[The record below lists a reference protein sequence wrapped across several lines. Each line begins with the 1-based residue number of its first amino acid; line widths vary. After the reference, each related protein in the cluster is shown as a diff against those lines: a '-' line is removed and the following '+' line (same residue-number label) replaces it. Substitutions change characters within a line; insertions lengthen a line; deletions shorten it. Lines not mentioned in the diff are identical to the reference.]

1 MSDTQQQ
8 PKWICEY
15 CTYENYPS
23 SVKCT
28 MCRGAKPYTS
38 EDIYQLHG
46 KDEKYSSN
54 TSLSGLA
61 AAVCENKPKRGKWS
75 CEQCTFL
82 NPSREQV
89 SVFFLVDTRRLFSFV
104 FIVAFYITTA
114 FCLFSKH
121 CR

>member
-1 MSDTQQQ
+1 MSDTQQ

-23 SVKCT
+23 SIKCT
-28 MCRGAKPYTS
+28 MCKGAKPYVS

-61 AAVCENKPKRGKWS
+61 AAACENKPKRGKWS
-75 CEQCTFL
+75 CETCTFL

-89 SVFFLVDTRRLFSFV
+89 SGFLNVNTK
-104 FIVAFYITTA
+104 Y
-114 FCLFSKH
+114 
-121 CR
+121 CRTVLKNI